1 MAKYQ
6 SVDEYMAT
14 LPAER
19 RAAMEQ
25 LRQAIREAAPRATE
39 VIAYNMP
46 AFRLDGQFFMSFEAY
61 KKHYS
66 VFPWTDR
73 MIEALGDE
81 LKRYATGK
89 GTIQFPA
96 DEPIPVDLVKRLVQ
110 VRLAEFPRLDEVSG
124 R

>member
-1 MAKYQ
+1 VAKYQ
-6 SVDEYMAT
+6 SVDEYMAA
-14 LPAER
+14 LPDER

-25 LRQAIREAAPRATE
+25 LRRTIREAVPRATE

-61 KKHYS
+61 RKHYS

-73 MIEALGDE
+73 MIDALGNE

-89 GTIQFPA
+89 GTIRFPA
-96 DEPIPVDLVKRLVQ
+96 DEPIPVELVRRLVE
-110 VRLAEFPRLDEVSG
+110 VRLTEFPPAG
-124 R
+124 